1 MSALMVSITSG
12 MSGYFAVLHDEVEP
26 IYTGFDRCATYDDA
40 LREAVCISIAEGVQ
54 LSPDA
59 LKRATE
65 LVLTAKILRMAA

>member
-12 MSGYFAVLHDEVEP
+12 MSGYYAVLHDEVEP

-40 LREAVCISIAEGVQ
+40 LREAVCISVAEGVQ

-65 LVLTAKILRMAA
+65 LGLTASISEISA